1 MTAPPMTRAAID
13 NPSRGA
19 VPQYGRTNTAKSA
32 SENRRASRYTRSNS
46 DLLRRR
52 CAAVNDRVRE
62 GKSNGQALTPLGAAP
77 SQNLAAGTRGHA
89 RTEPVSA
96 RAMQV
101 AGLISALHDF
111 SPAAKLALKQAH
123 GAPKEGRQAYAPS
136 PRVSSEALVRTGVG
150 GKFRSARRGSP
161 PVDNPAGLRLD
172 SRLSRVTWGS
182 ADRGRRLP
190 TWLDASG
197 RRPTRGRC
205 GIQCGTG
212 PG

>member
-1 MTAPPMTRAAID
+1 LRAIAGLSASRAPARALTTISTAGSSCWCWRKDSLINRLRRLRLTAPPMTRAAID

-19 VPQYGRTNTAKSA
+19 VPPFGRTNTAKRA

-77 SQNLAAGTRGHA
+77 SQHLAAGTRGHA

-101 AGLISALHDF
+101 AGLVSELHDF
-111 SPAAKLALKQAH
+111 RPAENLALKQAQ
-123 GAPKEGRQAYAPS
+123 GAAKEGRQAEAPR

-150 GKFRSARRGSP
+150 GKFRSVRRGPP
-161 PVDNPAGLRLD
+161 PVDNPAG
-172 SRLSRVTWGS
+172 
-182 ADRGRRLP
+182 
-190 TWLDASG
+190 
-197 RRPTRGRC
+197 
-205 GIQCGTG
+205 
-212 PG
+212 